1 MELYHILYS
10 HSSNGSTEIIRTTV
24 RLNKESIVSKI
35 NYNGKLLVVCNIAPQ
50 IFNIFKLVYNIDLF
64 CKIFP

>member
-10 HSSNGSTEIIRTTV
+10 HSSNDSTEIIRTV

-50 IFNIFKLVYNIDLF
+50 ICNIFKLVHNIDLF
-64 CKIFP
+64 RKIFP

>member
-10 HSSNGSTEIIRTTV
+10 HSSNDSTEIIRTTV

-50 IFNIFKLVYNIDLF
+50 ICNIFKLVHNIDLF
-64 CKIFP
+64 RKIFP